1 MIKINQGSK
10 SFYVGDSEAKPLAE
24 MVFDSL
30 SKDNIIIEHTF
41 VSEELR
47 GQKVARQLL
56 QNLIDW
62 ARKENKKVV
71 PLCPFAKEE
80 MMRNNNYADILQ
92 QQ

>member
-1 MIKINQGSK
+1 LITINQGSK

-30 SKDNIIIEHTF
+30 GKDSIVIEHTF

-47 GQKVARQLL
+47 GQNVARQLL
-56 QNLIDW
+56 QSLVDW

-71 PLCPFAKEE
+71 PLCPFAKTE
-80 MMRNNNYADILQ
+80 MMKNNNYADMLQ
-92 QQ
+92 Q